1 MSRPPPP
8 LHRAPW
14 GSRARLSAQHLCL
27 DVQRAVEGFIYH
39 NTSSEGPD
47 AFYSQLG
54 NPTFVA
60 KNAIYITNTLVGDAF
75 MALRLYVIWNR
86 VWWIAVPPAVLILA
100 TAGEWSFWC
109 GCEGLWEGGRRGRM
123 LCGHKVGGN
132 REDLQHF
139 TYLLWAGAQRSTQA
153 WGRGYDHFVRKPR
166 LPR

>member
-1 MSRPPPP
+1 MFLLALSRLPPP
-8 LHRAPW
+8 LRTATR
-14 GSRARLSAQHLCL
+14 GSRIRLSAQHLCL

-47 AFYSQLG
+47 VFYSQLG

-100 TAGEWSFWC
+100 TAGESSFWC
-109 GCEGLWEGGRRGRM
+109 GCEGL
-123 LCGHKVGGN
+123 CGWRKTGLYALQSRSWDN
-132 REDLQHF
+132 RKDLRPF
-139 TYLLWAGAQRSTQA
+139 TYLLWAGAERSIQA
-153 WGRGYDHFVRKPR
+153 RAFYDH
-166 LPR
+166 LA